1 MMPEG
6 IEYKVF
12 HQMEFRS
19 LVLEIVGL
27 FRPHT
32 YVEIGVDMG
41 YTFNHISPHVKN
53 AVAVDIKPLPIVP
66 DLPNIKKFIMPSD
79 EFAKVWKDPI
89 DLLFIDG
96 DHSKKQVLKDVDNI
110 GKYVREGTGIILLHD
125 TYPIDKKL
133 LSESHCDSAWEAAAE
148 IRRGYRRFQYEINI
162 YFGMRRVK
170 R

>member
-1 MMPEG
+1 
-6 IEYKVF
+6 
-12 HQMEFRS
+12 
-19 LVLEIVGL
+19 
-27 FRPHT
+27 
-32 YVEIGVDMG
+32 
-41 YTFNHISPHVKN
+41 
-53 AVAVDIKPLPIVP
+53 
-66 DLPNIKKFIMPSD
+66 MPSD

-148 IRRGYRRFQYEINI
+148 IRRGYRRFQYEIMTFPGPWAGLSI
-162 YFGMRRVK
+162 MRKCSIDKHLFWYEEGETIRDD
-170 R
+170 